1 MENLSVILNAIL
13 GGTSVVAIVGW
24 FIYRKEN
31 RKLKQNEVKVSSAD
45 AQRQEIELAELYK
58 DKMLAM
64 MEQMSEKQDSGN
76 ENQHRI
82 LDKLDRLED
91 KVEGIENYLN
101 GPYHK
106 WLAEKEKGD
115 ENGTIEEN

>member
-82 LDKLDRLED
+82 LEKLDRLED
-91 KVEGIENYLN
+91 KVEGIETYLN
-101 GPYHK
+101 GPYHQ
-106 WLAEKEKGD
+106 WLADKEGGKD
-115 ENGTIEEN
+115 E